1 MKKKKVEKIKIG
13 DLLMAEIY
21 SSKLAWVSKAG
32 YLSQKNFVIG
42 MVTGIEVYH
51 DSSIYE
57 ICWADK
63 KDTIEDTR
71 FLEGEVEA
79 WRKNY
84 FIQRE
89 IMGL

>member
-1 MKKKKVEKIKIG
+1 MKKKNLEKVKIG
-13 DLLMAEIY
+13 DLIMAEKY
-21 SSKLAWVSKAG
+21 SPKPVSKTG
-32 YLSQKNFVIG
+32 YISQKNFVIG
-42 MVTGIEVYH
+42 LVTGV